1 MDNTI
6 KLAHHNILLNIDW
19 YFLLMLDLIIRI
31 NEFLNEDVEIA
42 FNKVIDQTAADTLV
56 FEAKITQD

>member
-1 MDNTI
+1 
-6 KLAHHNILLNIDW
+6 
-19 YFLLMLDLIIRI
+19 LDLIIRI